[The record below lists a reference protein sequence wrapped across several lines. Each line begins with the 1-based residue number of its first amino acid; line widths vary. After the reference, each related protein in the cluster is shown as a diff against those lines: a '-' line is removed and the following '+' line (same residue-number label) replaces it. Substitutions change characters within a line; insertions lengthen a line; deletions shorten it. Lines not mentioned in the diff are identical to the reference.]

1 MYQDIN
7 SMKATS
13 QEDTLDAND
22 NFLLLESTNGA
33 IPLGSLE
40 SKLQNIK
47 KEEYV
52 MNEFSE
58 TPDK

>member
-1 MYQDIN
+1 
-7 SMKATS
+7 MKATS
-13 QEDTLDAND
+13 QEDTLDTND